1 MADKITITI
10 NNKEYKVDPNQT
22 IMQAAD
28 TLGFHIPRL
37 CYHPK
42 LSIEGSCR
50 VCIVEVEGARNYVA
64 SCSFP
69 VTDGM
74 KIHTNTQG
82 LRKARRDIVELILDN
97 HPQDCHTCERD
108 GNCEL
113 QRLASS
119 MGIRARHFEGQKK
132 HYEEDLSSD
141 AVIRNPDKCI
151 LCGRCVRM
159 CSEVQQVHNLTQ
171 AHRGFNTVV
180 MPAYNLPMA
189 ESVCT
194 TCGQCIN
201 VCPTAAF
208 LEKNYTQELF
218 EKLNDPTI
226 IKVAQFAPSVRAA
239 IGEAFG
245 LPAGRNM
252 EGELVAAL
260 RKIGFDYVFDTQF
273 AADLTI
279 MEEGSEF
286 LERLQNKGKLPMITS
301 CSSAWMKCMEQ
312 FYPDLIENISTCK
325 SPMSM
330 QSALTKSYFAKK
342 IGVEPTKI
350 LSVAVMCCTAKKY
363 EAARPE
369 LEVEGLRS
377 TDIVVT
383 TREMSWMIKS
393 AGIDLLNIEP
403 EEPDH
408 PLGVSSGAGAI
419 FGVTGGVMEAA
430 IRTAY
435 ELYTGQT
442 LLDIEIEDV
451 RGLKGVKEGKV
462 EIDGTEVRVAVAHGL
477 GNACQL
483 LDEVRRDPQKYHFI
497 EIMGCPGGCIGGGG
511 QPYAQ
516 VNSIPLD
523 DECLKKRAKALY
535 DLDRGKTIRRSH
547 ENPDVQKLYKQFLK
561 SPLSSVSHK
570 YLHTHYKAK
579 TPVGIIPKNEA
590 YTRSDTM
597 TKTVE
602 NKIKGVQGFI

>member
-1 MADKITITI
+1 MADKINIYI
-10 NNKEYKVDPNQT
+10 NNKEYQVDAGQT

-28 TLGFHIPRL
+28 KLGFHIPRL

-69 VTDGM
+69 VNDGM
-74 KIHTNTQG
+74 KIHTNSQG
-82 LRKARRDIVELILDN
+82 VRKARRDIIELILDN
-97 HPQDCHTCERD
+97 HPLDCHTCERD

-113 QRLASS
+113 QRLAASV
-119 MGIRARHFEGQKK
+119 GIRARHFEGEKK
-132 HYEEDLSSD
+132 CYDKDLSSD
-141 AVIRNPDKCI
+141 AVIRDPNKCI

-159 CSEVQQVHNLTQ
+159 CSEVQEVHNLTQ
-171 AHRGFNTVV
+171 AHRGFSTVV
-180 MPAYNLPMA
+180 MPAYNMPMND
-189 ESVCT
+189 SVCT
-194 TCGQCIN
+194 NCGQCIN

-218 EKLNDPTI
+218 EKLNDPDI

-245 LPAGRNM
+245 LAPGRNM

-260 RKIGFDYVFDTQF
+260 RKLGFDYVFDTQF

-286 LERLQNKGKLPMITS
+286 LERVQNGGKLPMITS
-301 CSSAWMKCMEQ
+301 CSSAWMKCVEQ
-312 FYPDLIENISTCK
+312 FYPDLLDNISTCK

-342 IGVEPTKI
+342 LGVDPKKI

-369 LEVEGLRS
+369 LEVDGLRS

-383 TREMSWMIKS
+383 TREAAWMIKS
-393 AGIDLLNIEP
+393 AGIDLLNITP

-408 PLGVSSGAGAI
+408 PLGESSGAGAI
-419 FGVTGGVMEAA
+419 FGTTGGVMEAA

-435 ELYTGQT
+435 ELYTGET
-442 LLDIEIEDV
+442 LVDIEVEAI
-451 RGLKGVKEGKV
+451 RGLKGIKEGKIV
-462 EIDGTEVRVAVAHGL
+462 MDGTEIRVAVAHGL
-477 GNACQL
+477 GNCYQL
-483 LDEVRRDPQKYHFI
+483 METIRKEPDKYHFV
-497 EIMGCPGGCIGGGG
+497 EIMGCPGGCVGGGG

-516 VNSIPLD
+516 ANTIPLD
-523 DECLKKRAKALY
+523 EEALQKRAQALY

-547 ENPDVQKLYKQFLK
+547 DNPDVQKLYKEFLQ

-579 TPVGIIPKNEA
+579 TPKGIVPKE
-590 YTRSDTM
+590 
-597 TKTVE
+597 TKT
-602 NKIKGVQGFI
+602 GV